1 MRHSPP
7 PHPGALADPE
17 RRRPPAEQ
25 AQAECGHQRAP
36 GAAAASKSGS
46 TQPPSAGRG
55 RGGGVRAGGGPG
67 GAGGGAGGAGGPG
80 GAGGGGG
87 EDDPFPRR
95 PEALTGA
102 LLCPGPLPRAG
113 SWRQH
118 GPWVLD
124 TAGEQAGAGLPVAI
138 LSCTAPGPRPGLSA
152 SHSTPGCASLPQ
164 CPGWH
169 RGHSQRGAFQD
180 ARSDQWPAGLARISM
195 VEQDSR
201 LSTGQAWAPHHP
213 SWPRAAG
220 PCPQP
225 PAWAPSPGP
234 PAWSPHPSRL
244 GLCRG
249 GSLTLPGVSDL
260 CLLSWL
266 LAGPCRGLLPAGD
279 IAGLSGAGA
288 ALSEPGL
295 LVQGPCLAGTAE
307 PAHRL

>member
-1 MRHSPP
+1 MR
-7 PHPGALADPE
+7 
-17 RRRPPAEQ
+17 
-25 AQAECGHQRAP
+25 
-36 GAAAASKSGS
+36 
-46 TQPPSAGRG
+46 
-55 RGGGVRAGGGPG
+55 
-67 GAGGGAGGAGGPG
+67 
-80 GAGGGGG
+80 GGGGG

-113 SWRQH
+113 SWRRH
-118 GPWVLD
+118 GPWVLG
-124 TAGEQAGAGLPVAI
+124 TAGEQAGAALPVAI
-138 LSCTAPGPRPGLSA
+138 LSCTALGPRPGLSA

-180 ARSDQWPAGLARISM
+180 AQSDQWPAALARISV

-225 PAWAPSPGP
+225 PAWA
-234 PAWSPHPSRL
+234 PHPSRL

-266 LAGPCRGLLPAGD
+266 LAGPCRGLLPRRGHRRPFRGRSSPLRAR
-279 IAGLSGAGA
+279 ALGAGS
-288 ALSEPGL
+288 LFSWDP
-295 LVQGPCLAGTAE
+295 
-307 PAHRL
+307 